1 MAAKKKIVRKKIM
14 KKQLPK
20 KRVVKKPN
28 YVCKQVLVVG
38 LGLIGASFAQA
49 LKNNRVCERVLGS
62 TRSDKTLKIAL
73 KSKIINE
80 GSNDLVK
87 IAAKLNKGD
96 VILIAT
102 PTLSVPEKLLVLKDA
117 MARGVIVTDAA
128 SVKGDIAHKVIK
140 LFGKL
145 PEHLVLGHPIAGS
158 EKSGIAAVNP
168 SLYEKHRVIL
178 TPTIETNKLSLRK
191 VEQLWKR
198 VGAQVSLM
206 SVEEHDRILAATSH
220 LPHVLAFSLVDA
232 LAKRSERK
240 DIFTYAA
247 GGFRDFTR
255 IAGSDPQMWHDIVIA
270 NRAAILSALDRFD
283 QSLAELR
290 SAIDHQNSKQLLD
303 IFSDAKQARDQF
315 SKLNISHLKKS
326 TKK

>member
-1 MAAKKKIVRKKIM
+1 MPTAKKILVKKTRVKKTSAKSAAKQAV
-14 KKQLPK
+14 
-20 KRVVKKPN
+20 
-28 YVCKQVLVVG
+28 VCKQVLVVG
-38 LGLIGASFAQA
+38 LGLIGASFAKA
-49 LKNNRVCERVLGS
+49 LKNNKICSRVLGS
-62 TRSDKTLKIAL
+62 TRSDKTLKTAI
-73 KSKIINE
+73 KQKIIDA
-80 GSNDLVK
+80 GSNDLIA
-87 IAAKLNKGD
+87 IAATLNKGD

-102 PTLSVPEKLLVLKDA
+102 PTLSVPEKLAVLKDA
-117 MARGVIVTDAA
+117 LSRGVIVTDAA
-128 SVKGDIAHKVIK
+128 SVKGDIARKAITI
-140 LFGKL
+140 FGKL

-168 SLYEKHRVIL
+168 ALYEKHRVIL
-178 TPTIETNKLSLRK
+178 TPTPETNKTSLRK

-206 SVEEHDRILAATSH
+206 GVEEHDRVLAATSH

-270 NRAAILSALDRFD
+270 NRAAILLALDRFD
-283 QSLAELR
+283 QSLSTLR
-290 SAIDHQNSKQLLD
+290 TAIDHQDSKVLLE
-303 IFSDAKQARDQF
+303 IFSDAKKSRDKF
-315 SKLNISHLKKS
+315 ASLNSS